1 MPGCRSAKCFQHRTN
16 QLAAFCPKQNP
27 VEYGP
32 SSFSQVCSNLPE
44 AFTIRKRLRD
54 NKRQQHCTQIHKLF
68 ATMWTISNLCNTET
82 NEKKQFSMALQQ
94 QLKMYHLKSLPMC
107 QHWMN
112 TYLISKWPTATPA
125 LCLNKIPLPTS
136 STERGSVSHTSIIW
150 QFNHQK
156 LSHYD
161 KSNTYFY
168 LFIILPPDSSAF
180 STSGTFASAL
190 SQSFRTGH
198 VHLTA
203 HLSFAF
209 HWASSSVVVSFSF
222 YHPSRLCWKET
233 HMTAEPTSVFC
244 AARSH

>member
-1 MPGCRSAKCFQHRTN
+1 
-16 QLAAFCPKQNP
+16 
-27 VEYGP
+27 
-32 SSFSQVCSNLPE
+32 
-44 AFTIRKRLRD
+44 
-54 NKRQQHCTQIHKLF
+54 
-68 ATMWTISNLCNTET
+68 
-82 NEKKQFSMALQQ
+82 MALQQ

-203 HLSFAF
+203 H
-209 HWASSSVVVSFSF
+209 
-222 YHPSRLCWKET
+222 
-233 HMTAEPTSVFC
+233 VFC
-244 AARSH
+244 IPLSILICGCFLFFLSPIPSLLKGNAYDSWTDICILCCKKPLTLQWLY